1 MKIFRMFEKRNTYNC
16 SLNIGPIVVYI
27 GVTQYPEL
35 DKARYHYNGVR
46 FTHMNVD
53 EKART
58 YEEAKREAEKR
69 LEEYKEENGGKL
81 PRYNEDSNSTVEDL
95 NLSVATT

>member
-1 MKIFRMFEKRNTYNC
+1 MKIFRMFKKRNTYNC

-35 DKARYHYNGVR
+35 DEARYRYNGVR

-58 YEEAKREAEKR
+58 YDEAVREAEER
-69 LEEYKEENGGKL
+69 LKQHQEENNGEK
-81 PRYNEDSNSTVEDL
+81 PRYNKDPNSRVEEL